1 MSKLLIAVV
10 GALLNM
16 ILSSTVPCLLKK
28 STQPLAVNVRT
39 VFTNHRQVILTS
51 SVLVGVIIYVALSV
65 SPDIEQV
72 FSATSAGP
80 MPSMPTMSSM
90 PSMPNINP
98 ANLKYLSQLNL
109 I

>member
-16 ILSSTVPCLLKK
+16 VLASTVPCLLKK

-39 VFTNHRQVILTS
+39 VFATHRQVILTS
-51 SVLVGVIIYVALSV
+51 SVLVGVIIYVALNV
-65 SPDIEQV
+65 SPDVEQGLG
-72 FSATSAGP
+72 FSATSNFN
-80 MPSMPTMSSM
+80 
-90 PSMPNINP
+90 MPNISIPNVKP